1 MKNLTIRVTS
11 ILILVLM
18 LLGTVACAQTSSGSG
33 EDLAGTTAAAG
44 EGNVTEAPVEETTA
58 VTAENIL
65 GPRDF
70 GGDTVTFYSRK
81 YNGAWSSDLIATEEN
96 GTILNDSIYK
106 RNLRLGEMYSVNFAQ
121 IESGKRDCANDAIN
135 LINAGDTEFQ
145 AMYMGLSDAANMAQK
160 GYLLDIT
167 TLSNINLEGQWWTQ
181 ATNKAWSIGGAQ
193 YFATGA
199 ITVVDDQ
206 AIRTMFF
213 NKDIIA
219 QYDLKTIYDLVDD
232 NEWVFENFFKYVEI
246 AKQDNGDGV
255 TTTDDI
261 FGCAAQT
268 TLGFMMTMGSG
279 EMLAGK
285 DSDDYPI
292 IVASTNADRFI
303 NVVDYLS
310 EKIAGNQGI
319 YQGDDEVIREIFG
332 NGRSLFYAEVLMH
345 AQTMR
350 QNYDIAFGIIP
361 MPKYNADQENYYQY
375 STGRNTTVI
384 CFPHT
389 ASGDALDMG
398 TFMVEAMA
406 IESVETVTP
415 AYYEICLKGRYA
427 DDAESAAML
436 DIVTASVATDFAE
449 VFGWGSFHSTIQSA
463 ISSGTPISSVLKK
476 SAAAAEKIMK
486 NTINDFQKLK

>member
-1 MKNLTIRVTS
+1 MKNLLIRATS
-11 ILILVLM
+11 FILLVLM
-18 LLGTVACAQTSSGSG
+18 LVGAVACANTPDNQP
-33 EDLAGTTAAAG
+33 DAGTTVPVADGSQA
-44 EGNVTEAPVEETTA
+44 EITEAETTEMS
-58 VTAENIL
+58 AENIL

-70 GGDTVTFYSRK
+70 GDATMTFYSRK
-81 YNGAWSSDLIATEEN
+81 YNGAWSSDLLAPQED
-96 GTILNDSIYK
+96 GTVLNDSIYK
-106 RNLRLGEMYSVNFAQ
+106 RNERLSAMYKVNFEQ

-160 GYLLDIT
+160 GYLLDMT
-167 TLSNINLEGQWWTQ
+167 ALPNINLEGQWWTQ
-181 ATNKAWSIGGAQ
+181 ATNKAWSIGHKQ

-213 NKDIIA
+213 NKEIIA
-219 QYDLKTIYDLVDD
+219 QYNLKTIYDLVDD
-232 NEWVFENFFKYVEI
+232 NEWVFDKFFEYVDI
-246 AKQDNGDGV
+246 AKQDNGDGQNTV
-255 TTTDDI
+255 DDI
-261 FGCAAQT
+261 FGCAAQN

-279 EMLAGK
+279 EMLASK

-350 QNYDIAFGIIP
+350 QQYDISFGIIP

-436 DIVTASVATDFAE
+436 DIITASVATDYAE
-449 VFGWGSFHSTIQSA
+449 VYAWAGFHSTVQGA
-463 ISSGTPISSVLKK
+463 ISSGTPISSILKK
-476 SAAAAEKIMK
+476 TAQAAEKMMNK
-486 NTINDFQKLK
+486 TIDDFKKLD

>member
-1 MKNLTIRVTS
+1 MKNLLIRATS
-11 ILILVLM
+11 FILLVLM
-18 LLGTVACAQTSSGSG
+18 LVGAVACANTPDNQP
-33 EDLAGTTAAAG
+33 DAGTTAPAADG
-44 EGNVTEAPVEETTA
+44 SNAEVTEAETTELS
-58 VTAENIL
+58 AENIL

-70 GGDTVTFYSRK
+70 GDETLTFYSRK
-81 YNGAWSSDLIATEEN
+81 YNGAWSSDLLAPQED

-106 RNLRLGEMYSVNFAQ
+106 RNERLSAMYKIHFEQ

-135 LINAGDTEFQ
+135 LMNSGDSDFQ
-145 AMYMGLSDAANMAQK
+145 AMYMGLSDAANIAQK
-160 GYLLDIT
+160 GFLLDMT
-167 TLSNINLEGQWWTQ
+167 ALDNINLEGQWWTQ
-181 ATNKAWSIGGAQ
+181 SCNEAWSIGNKQ

-219 QYDLKTIYDLVDD
+219 QYNLKTIYDLVDD
-232 NEWVFENFFKYVEI
+232 NEWVFEKFFEYVEI
-246 AKQDNGDGV
+246 AKQDNGDG
-255 TTTDDI
+255 TTTVDDI
-261 FGCAAQT
+261 FGCAAQN
-268 TLGFMMTMGSG
+268 TLGFMMTMGAG
-279 EMLAGK
+279 EMLASK
-285 DSDDYPI
+285 DADDYPI
-292 IVASTNADRFI
+292 IVASGNADRFVS
-303 NVVDYLS
+303 VVDYLS
-310 EKIAGNQGI
+310 GKIAGNDGI
-319 YQGDDEVIREIFG
+319 YQGDDEVIRDIFG

-350 QNYDIAFGIIP
+350 QNYEIAFGIIP

-384 CFPHT
+384 CIPHT
-389 ASGDALDMG
+389 AKGDDLDMA

-436 DIVTASVATDFAE
+436 DIVTASVATDMVEF
-449 VFGWGSFHSTIQSA
+449 FGWGGFHSTIQSA
-463 ISSGTPISSVLKK
+463 ISAGTPITSILKK
-476 SAAAAEKIMK
+476 NALAAEKIMK
-486 NTINDFQKLK
+486 NTINDFQKLN

>member
-1 MKNLTIRVTS
+1 MRNLTIRVTS
-11 ILILVLM
+11 FVLLVLM
-18 LLGTVACAQTSSGSG
+18 LIGTVACAQTPADS
-33 EDLAGTTAAAG
+33 DTDQAATTVGAADGA
-44 EGNVTEAPVEETTA
+44 TEAPVDETTA
-58 VTAENIL
+58 VNAQNIL
-65 GPRDF
+65 GPNDF
-70 GGDTVTFYSRK
+70 GGATLTFYSRK
-81 YNGAWSSDLIATEEN
+81 YNGAWSSDLLAPVED

-106 RNLRLGEMYSVNFAQ
+106 RNIRLSEMYSINFEQ

-160 GYLLDIT
+160 GHLLDIT
-167 TLSNINLEGQWWTQ
+167 ELSNINLEGQWWTQ
-181 ATNKAWSIGGAQ
+181 SSNKAWSIGGAQ

-219 QYDLKTIYDLVDD
+219 QYNLKTIYDLVDD
-232 NEWVFENFFKYVEI
+232 NEWVFEKFFEYVEI

-261 FGCAAQT
+261 FGCSAQN

-285 DSDDYPI
+285 DADDYPI
-292 IVASTNADRFI
+292 IVASSNADRFI
-303 NVVDYLS
+303 SVVDYLTS
-310 EKIAGNQGI
+310 KISGNEGI

-350 QNYDIAFGIIP
+350 QSYDLAFGIVP

-389 ASGDALDMG
+389 VTGDDLDMA

-406 IESVETVTP
+406 VESVETVTP

-436 DIVTASVATDFAE
+436 DIVTASVATDYAEIFA
-449 VFGWGSFHSTIQSA
+449 WASFHSTIQSA
-463 ISSGTPISSVLKK
+463 ITSGTPIASILKK
-476 SAAAAEKIMK
+476 NAAAAEKIMK

>member
-1 MKNLTIRVTS
+1 MKNIFVRFVSFFL
-11 ILILVLM
+11 LAAM
-18 LLGTVACAQTSSGSG
+18 LAGAVACADAQTG
-33 EDLAGTTAAAG
+33 EQAGTTAAL
-44 EGNVTEAPVEETTA
+44 EGDAATEAPGAETTELN
-58 VTAENIL
+58 AENIL

-70 GGDTVTFYSRK
+70 GGETLTFYSRK
-81 YNGAWSSDLIATEEN
+81 YNGAWSSDLVVKEED
-96 GTILNDSIYK
+96 GTVVNNAIYK
-106 RNLRLGEMYSVNFAQ
+106 RNAKLSALYSVNFEE
-121 IESGKRDCANDAIN
+121 IESGKRDCLDDFVKVISS
-135 LINAGDTEFQ
+135 GDTTVH
-145 AMYMGLSDAANMAQK
+145 AAYLGLTDAATAAQR
-160 GYLLDIT
+160 GYLLDMT
-167 TLSNINLEGQWWTQ
+167 QLDNIDLEGEWWTQ
-181 ATNKAWSIGGAQ
+181 SLNKAWSIGHAQ

-199 ITVVDDQ
+199 ITTIDDQ

-219 QYDLKTIYDLVDD
+219 EHGLTTIYDLVDN
-232 NEWVFENFFKYVEI
+232 NEWVFEKFFEYAEI
-246 AKQDNGDGV
+246 AKKDDGDGQV
-255 TTTDDI
+255 TVNDT
-261 FGCAAQT
+261 FGACAQN

-279 EMLAGK
+279 EMLAAK
-285 DSDDYPI
+285 DADDYPI
-292 IVASTNADRFI
+292 IAANDSATRFI
-303 NVVDYLS
+303 DVVTYLT
-310 EKIAGNQGI
+310 EKISGNTAI

-350 QNYDIAFGIIP
+350 QSYDLAFGIVP

-389 ASGDALDMG
+389 VTGDDLDMA

-406 IESVETVTP
+406 VESVETVTP

-436 DIVTASVATDFAE
+436 DIVTASVATDYAEIFA
-449 VFGWGSFHSTIQSA
+449 WASFHSTIQSA
-463 ISSGTPISSVLKK
+463 ITSGTPIASILKK
-476 SAAAAEKIMK
+476 NAAAAEKIMK

>member
-1 MKNLTIRVTS
+1 MKNVLLRATAFLLLT
-11 ILILVLM
+11 LM
-18 LLGTVACAQTSSGSG
+18 LIGSVACAQTPPEGDPG
-33 EDLAGTTAAAG
+33 ADGTTSPAADGSQA
-44 EGNVTEAPVEETTA
+44 EVTEAETTA
-58 VTAENIL
+58 VSAENIL

-70 GGDTVTFYSRK
+70 GGETLTFYSRK
-81 YNGAWSSDLIATEEN
+81 YNGAWSSDLLAPQED
-96 GTILNDSIYK
+96 GTILNDSIYR
-106 RNLRLGEMYSVNFAQ
+106 RNEKLSAMYKIEFAQ

-135 LINAGDTEFQ
+135 LINSGDSEFQ
-145 AMYMGLSDAANMAQK
+145 AMYMGLSDAATMAQK
-160 GYLLDIT
+160 GCLLDMT
-167 TLSNINLEGQWWTQ
+167 ELSNINLAGQWWTQ
-181 ATNKAWSIGGAQ
+181 SCNKAWSIGNKQ
-193 YFATGA
+193 YFATGK

-213 NKDIIA
+213 NKDIID
-219 QYDLKTIYDLVDD
+219 QYKLKTIYDLVDD
-232 NEWVFENFFKYVEI
+232 NEWVFDKFFEYVEI
-246 AKQDNGDGV
+246 AKQDNGDG
-255 TTTDDI
+255 TTTVDDI
-261 FGCAAQT
+261 FGACAQT

-279 EMLAGK
+279 EMLASK
-285 DSDDYPI
+285 DADDYPV

-310 EKIAGNQGI
+310 EKISKNEGI
-319 YQGDDEVIREIFG
+319 YQGDDTVIREIFG

-350 QNYDIAFGIIP
+350 QQYDIAFGIIP
-361 MPKYNADQENYYQY
+361 MPKYDADQENYYQY

-389 ASGDALDMG
+389 ATGEALDMG

-436 DIVTASVATDFAE
+436 DIVTANVATDFAE
-449 VFGWGSFHSTIQSA
+449 VFGWASFHTTIQSA
-463 ISSGTPISSVLKK
+463 ISAGTPISSILKK
-476 SAAAAEKIMK
+476 NALAAEKIMK
-486 NTINDFQKLK
+486 NTINDFQKLN